1 MVIDSEQGT
10 SLGEVGELQGAHGV
24 ALAKDHNLGFA
35 TSGRENTV
43 VVFDLGTLKT
53 IKRIKAGQNPDA
65 ILYDPASQKVFA
77 FCGRSG
83 EATIIDPANLEQE
96 PVLLPLGS
104 KLEFGVAD
112 GGGRV
117 YVNDEKK
124 NEVIAIDAKEQK
136 VVAHWPLAPAEEP
149 TGLAM
154 DKEHHRLFAGCG
166 NKKMVIVDSDTGKLL
181 TTVDIGAGVD
191 GVEFDPQLGAV
202 SANGRDGTISVVRE
216 GPAGQFT
223 VVQTLNTVKSART
236 ITVDTKSHRMFLPA
250 RVEGENGAASE
261 FGVLVVGLAAGN

>member
-1 MVIDSEQGT
+1 M
-10 SLGEVGELQGAHGV
+10 
-24 ALAKDHNLGFA
+24 AKDHNLGFA

-53 IKRIKAGQNPDA
+53 IKRIKVGQNPDA
-65 ILYDPASQKVFA
+65 ILYDPASRKVFA

-83 EATIIDPANLEQE
+83 EAAIIDPANLEQE

-112 GGGRV
+112 GRGRV
-117 YVNDEKK
+117 YVNDENK
-124 NEVIAIDAKEQK
+124 NEVIAINSKEQK
-136 VVAHWPLAPAEEP
+136 VIAHWPLAPAEEP

-154 DKEHHRLFAGCG
+154 DIEHHRLFAGCG
-166 NKKMVIVDSDTGKLL
+166 NKKMAIVDFDTGKVLA
-181 TTVDIGAGVD
+181 TVDIGAGVD

-202 SANGRDGTISVVRE
+202 SANGRDGTLSVVRE
-216 GPAGQFT
+216 DPAEKFM
-223 VVQTLNTVKSART
+223 VVQTLNTVKSAHT

-250 RVEGENGAASE
+250 TVEGENGGASE
-261 FGVLVVGLAAGN
+261 FGIMVVGLTPGN